1 MATARAHRTL
11 KELTELHAGARP
23 LEFVRLK
30 RDRADEGGSSQTGK
44 NLKKGGAAQASPA
57 NTLRAVHI
65 SLGEVAQA
73 AGSAYIEVGHAK
85 LLCTVHGPRPD
96 ARAAH
101 FSDQGRLVCQVKF
114 AAFSGVSEDEV
125 EKLSRELPMVIH
137 PALEAAVQLSRFP
150 KSLLEVHV
158 LVLEEDGDVSSTAIT
173 GASLALADAGIE
185 MFDLVAACSVAR
197 SAGAKTELHVD
208 PTSAQVAATASG
220 GSITV
225 AMMPARGEITQ
236 LSHVGEWEPD
246 QYEEAMDLGIEACKT
261 LHTLMRQAL
270 IDSAQS

>member
-173 GASLALADAGIE
+173 GQACLVNPPMEYDVIALLFALSLSVFHAADTHP
-185 MFDLVAACSVAR
+185 LVPAAAVVTCRCVAR
-197 SAGAKTELHVD
+197 TRRRRH
-208 PTSAQVAATASG
+208 
-220 GSITV
+220 
-225 AMMPARGEITQ
+225 
-236 LSHVGEWEPD
+236 
-246 QYEEAMDLGIEACKT
+246 
-261 LHTLMRQAL
+261 
-270 IDSAQS
+270 